1 MFGNKQQI
9 IKKKKKTFIVDIML
23 AYVASNFSPQ
33 YDAYV
38 TKSNKLIVYEYI
50 CIAIQDQLIL

>member
-1 MFGNKQQI
+1 
-9 IKKKKKTFIVDIML
+9 ML

-33 YDAYV
+33 YNAYV
-38 TKSNKLIVYEYI
+38 TKSNKLIVYQYI